1 MYSSEGNLEEQSI
14 WVLWNNWLKINDLTT
29 ICNFI
34 SSDLKG
40 GCKSI
45 NLCIVLYLLNRID
58 FIIEKQMSFIL
69 PSIATQ
75 IINTS

>member
-1 MYSSEGNLEEQSI
+1 MQ
-14 WVLWNNWLKINDLTT
+14 
-29 ICNFI
+29 FI
-34 SSDLKG
+34 TSGLKG

-58 FIIEKQMSFIL
+58 LIIEKQMSFIL

-75 IINTS
+75 IINTSLIQDLNHDKVGGHSANGESLYIKMIVTLL